1 MRVHQ
6 KLRIQCE
13 RHSRN
18 GDHLASL
25 SISHAGRAA
34 SGAGENG
41 NVLLYC
47 LPVRNSALTSGA
59 ICNKCVLVM
68 RETARRDAAK
78 ARRMIGTA
86 RQKVSKWI

>member
-1 MRVHQ
+1 MRVRQ
-6 KLRIQCE
+6 KLRLQYE
-13 RHSRN
+13 RRSQN
-18 GDHLASL
+18 GDHPADL
-25 SISHAGRAA
+25 SISHADRAA

-59 ICNKCVLVM
+59 IYNKCVRVM
-68 RETARRDAAK
+68 RKKARRNAAK

>member
-13 RHSRN
+13 RPSQN
-18 GDHLASL
+18 GDHLANL
-25 SISHAGRAA
+25 SISHADRAT

-41 NVLLYC
+41 NVPLYC

-59 ICNKCVLVM
+59 IYNKCVRVM
-68 RETARRDAAK
+68 RKKARRNAAK